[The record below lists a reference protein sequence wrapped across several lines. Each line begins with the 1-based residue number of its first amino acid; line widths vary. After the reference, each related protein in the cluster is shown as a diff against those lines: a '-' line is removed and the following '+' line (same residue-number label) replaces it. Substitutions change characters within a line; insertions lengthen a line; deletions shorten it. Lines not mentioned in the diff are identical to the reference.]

1 MAYLK
6 VVGGPSAGQILQ
18 IKEPR
23 CVLGRHPDCDI
34 PIDHLD
40 TSRHHAQVTLVGGEF
55 FLEDLHSRNGTWL
68 NGDRIGSRERLRDGD
83 SIRISES
90 LYEFCR
96 TPSRSP
102 VKATT
107 SVQVAQYEGVAEVR
121 AVIPCDAASPRDPG
135 GSVPLMRAVINA
147 LLEIAQSLRKTLA
160 LDEVFPQVL
169 DSLFKIFPAAEQGF
183 IAFRGEEGD
192 LVPRCVKVREQAGS
206 QEVRISTTI
215 VGRVMDSQQAILS
228 ADAACD
234 FRFKASESLVQAPIR
249 SVMCAPLID
258 ADGETFGAI
267 QMDTVNYRGQFQ
279 EDDLHVFVA
288 VATQASIAFDN
299 ARLHEMALRQREIE
313 RDLELA
319 DQIQRS
325 FLPAGPPE
333 LAGYRFFDYYHPAS
347 YVGGDYYQYTSLPD
361 GRLAIVVA
369 DVVGHGLAAAMLTA
383 KVAAEAR
390 YQLLTES
397 SPTAAIARL
406 NRSLSAAMADNHF
419 VTLVLVVLDPKSGQL
434 TVVNAGHPPPLI
446 CPPGG
451 QAAEIDAQGSG
462 FPLGVEKD
470 AVYKECALEVPRG
483 GLVAVYTDGI
493 REAVNAERESYG
505 LDRLCKGLQA
515 TSGDP
520 RHIGQHIVDDV
531 LQFIANNPQAD
542 DMCLVCFR
550 RE

>member
-34 PIDHLD
+34 AIDHLD

-68 NGDRIGSRERLRDGD
+68 NDNRIGSRERLSDGD

-102 VKATT
+102 AKPTAAAR
-107 SVQVAQYEGVAEVR
+107 VAEYEGVAEVR
-121 AVIPCDAASPRDPG
+121 AVIPCDVESPRESG
-135 GSVPLMRAVINA
+135 RSVPLLRAVINA
-147 LLEIAQSLRKTLA
+147 MLQIAQSLRKTLA

-183 IAFRGEEGD
+183 IALRGEDGT
-192 LVPRCVKVREQAGS
+192 LVPRCVKVLAEAGS

-215 VGRVMDSQQAILS
+215 VGRAMDSQQAILS

-234 FRFKASESLVQAPIR
+234 FRFKASESLVHAPIR
-249 SVMCAPLID
+249 SVMCAPLIG
-258 ADGETFGAI
+258 ADGETFGVI
-267 QMDTVNYRGQFQ
+267 QIDTVNYRSQFQ
-279 EDDLHVFVA
+279 EEDLHVFVA

-333 LAGYRFFDYYHPAS
+333 VAGYRFFDYYHPAS
-347 YVGGDYYQYTSLPD
+347 YVGGDYYQYIPLPD

-369 DVVGHGLAAAMLTA
+369 DVVGRGLAAAVLTA

-390 YQLLTES
+390 YQLLTEN
-397 SPTAAIARL
+397 SPAAAVARL

-419 VTLVLVVLDPKSGQL
+419 VTLVLVVLDPASGRL
-434 TVVNAGHPPPLI
+434 TVVNAGHPPPLL

-451 QAAEIDAQGSG
+451 QTAEIDAQDSG
-462 FPLGVEKD
+462 FPLGVEKE
-470 AVYKECALEVPRG
+470 AVYQECTVEIPRG

-493 REAVNAERESYG
+493 REAVNAEKEIFG

-515 TSGDP
+515 ASGDP
-520 RHIGQHIVDDV
+520 RQIGQPIVEGV
-531 LQFIANNPQAD
+531 LQFIANNTQTD

-550 RE
+550 RD

>member
-1 MAYLK
+1 MAYFK
-6 VVGGPSAGQILQ
+6 VIGGPNAGQILQ

-40 TSRHHAQVTLVGGEF
+40 TSRHHAQVVLVGGGF

-68 NGDRIGSRERLRDGD
+68 NGERIGARERLNDGD

-90 LYEFCR
+90 VYEFCR

-102 VKATT
+102 AKATT
-107 SVQVAQYEGVAEVR
+107 SVLVEEREGAAEVR
-121 AVIPCDAASPRDPG
+121 AVIPCDPSSPHDPG
-135 GSVPLMRAVINA
+135 RSVPLMRAVIHA
-147 LLEIAQSLRKTLA
+147 LSEIAQSLRKRLA

-183 IAFRGEEGD
+183 IMFRGEDGA
-192 LVPRCVKVREQAGS
+192 LVPRCVKVREPGS
-206 QEVRISTTI
+206 GQEVRVSTTI
-215 VGRVMDSQQAILS
+215 VNRVMDSQQAILS
-228 ADAACD
+228 ADAAGD

-258 ADGETFGAI
+258 ADGSTFGALQI
-267 QMDTVNYRGQFQ
+267 DTLNYRGRFR

-288 VATQASIAFDN
+288 VATQASIAVDN
-299 ARLHEMALRQREIE
+299 AHLHEMALQQREIE

-325 FLPAGPPE
+325 FLPSGPP
-333 LAGYRFFDYYHPAS
+333 LVAGYRFFDYYHPAS
-347 YVGGDYYQYTSLPD
+347 YVGGDYYHYLPLPD

-383 KVAAEAR
+383 KLAAEVR
-390 YQLLTES
+390 YQLLTDGR
-397 SPTAAIARL
+397 PAGAVARL
-406 NRSLSAAMADNHF
+406 NASLSATMGENHF
-419 VTLVLVVLDPKSGQL
+419 ITLVLVVLDPKSGRL

-446 CPPGG
+446 CLPGG
-451 QAAEIDAQGSG
+451 EAAEIGIRESG
-462 FPLGVEKD
+462 FPLGVAKD
-470 AVYKECALEVPRG
+470 VGYEECSLQVPRR
-483 GLVAVYTDGI
+483 GLVVVYTDGI
-493 REAVNAERESYG
+493 REAINAEREIYG
-505 LDRLCKGLQA
+505 LTRLCQRLQA
-515 TSGDP
+515 ASGDP
-520 RHIGQHIVDDV
+520 QQVGQGIVDDV
-531 LQFIANNPQAD
+531 RQFIANNPQAD
-542 DMCLVCFR
+542 DMCLVCFQ